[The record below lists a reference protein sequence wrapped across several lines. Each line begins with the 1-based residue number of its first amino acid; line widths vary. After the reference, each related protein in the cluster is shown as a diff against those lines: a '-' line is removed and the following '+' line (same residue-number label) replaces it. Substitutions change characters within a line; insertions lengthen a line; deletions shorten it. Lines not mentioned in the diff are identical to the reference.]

1 MAATGEWELVKNSRK
16 KGSSVPNGKLSK
28 EEKKSFIEKAPK
40 VNTGRIESPATGKEN
55 RKPKVTKNAKEG
67 KKKPEKKQNDAPHQ
81 PGTLQ
86 EAIGRLNVGQME
98 NLLDVVKSRFQ
109 DSPLIWLKDLASYLN
124 VRVNPIHAPDPAF
137 RGHPPLYPTSM
148 LSSSVKNLLIETFSC
163 CSDSV
168 LASFHKHCVTSM
180 VQEQVKGLSVIG
192 YKLFIQIL
200 SIQHP
205 EAGLV
210 NLPFYCELR
219 HSIQNQT
226 PACLSLLWAVGQLGH
241 YDFITG
247 LKVWLQLMVPL
258 IGLKHYSA
266 HVVEYGSTVFGS
278 GGGDGAQACGD
289 VLGVREF
296 FTILDFTWCSSGSLT
311 KPVQR
316 QLFALYPKVKTA
328 AFSSNPE
335 VTLRNFFPSF
345 LRRLDVNITHL
356 LRVELLTCLVQCL
369 MQDPQCWIVWS
380 QLYLKHLVQSAVLLD
395 HLGREWKVL
404 SQSLKVKRKEV
415 KETIEKFAQSNQ
427 QMSHKAAAVPGV
439 LEATQATEALLN
451 QMKTVKEKSHRPS
464 LFNFV
469 AVLTLTAVVWDIR
482 SAGSFK
488 GSKLGQTIEG
498 LGLTPYLQV
507 AGEYARAAFI
517 HIYRW
522 CMTNVPVY
530 YSRGC
535 ELAGPYLL
543 LMLEKLDWVLA
554 SCWTAM
560 DSAAQYIPPLKE
572 KIETMLPGVTS
583 NASYYGSVALQSL
596 ENGFYYVQN
605 ASSPYLA
612 QAHTFLS
619 TRVFVGPLAP
629 EKLQEYVFSAAE
641 YISQLYKQLQSIIV
655 QALEEA
661 NNATKATS

>member
-1 MAATGEWELVKNSRK
+1 MAAAGEWELVKNSRK
-16 KGSSVPNGKLSK
+16 KASSVPNGKLSK
-28 EEKKSFIEKAPK
+28 EERKNFIEKTPR
-40 VNTGRIESPATGKEN
+40 VTVTGAIESPAAGKEN
-55 RKPKVTKNAKEG
+55 RKPKASKPVNTP
-67 KKKPEKKQNDAPHQ
+67 KKKPEKKHTEGPHQ

-86 EAIGRLNVGQME
+86 EAIGRLNVGQMQ
-98 NLLDVVKSRFQ
+98 NLLDVVKSRFH

-124 VRVNPIHAPDPAF
+124 VRINPIHAPDPAF

-148 LSSSVKNLLIETFSC
+148 LSNGVKNLLIETFTS

-168 LASFHKHCVTSM
+168 LAAFHKHCVASM
-180 VQEQVKGLSVIG
+180 VQEQVKGLSVVG
-192 YKLFIQIL
+192 YKLFIQML
-200 SIQHP
+200 SIQQP
-205 EAGLV
+205 QAGLV

-226 PACLSLLWAVGQLGH
+226 PTCLSLLWAVGQLGH
-241 YDFITG
+241 HDFITG
-247 LKVWLQLMVPL
+247 LKVWLDLMVPL

-266 HVVEYGSTVFGS
+266 FVVDYGSTVFGS
-278 GGGDGAQACGD
+278 GGGDGAQSCGE

-296 FTILDFTWCSSGSLT
+296 FTILDFTWSSSGSLT

-369 MQDPQCWIVWS
+369 TQDPQCWNVWS
-380 QLYLKHLVQSAVLLD
+380 QLYVKHLVQSSVLLD

-404 SQSLKVKRKEV
+404 NQSLRIKRKEV
-415 KETIEKFAQSNQ
+415 RETIEKFAQSNK

-439 LEATQATEALLN
+439 LEATRATETLLN
-451 QMKTVKEKSHRPS
+451 QMNTVKKKSHRPS
-464 LFNFV
+464 LFNLL
-469 AVLTLTAVVWDIR
+469 AVLLVTAIVWDIR

-488 GSKLGQTIEG
+488 GSKLGQTIER
-498 LGLTPYLQV
+498 LGLTPYLIT

-517 HIYRW
+517 HSYRW
-522 CMTNVPVY
+522 CATNFPVY

-543 LMLEKLDWVLA
+543 LMLEKVEWILGY
-554 SCWTAM
+554 CWAAM
-560 DSAAQYIPPLKE
+560 DSATQYIPPLKE
-572 KIETMLPGVTS
+572 KIEAALPGAS
-583 NASYYGSVALQSL
+583 ASLSYYGGIALQSL
-596 ENGFYYVQN
+596 QDWFLYVQN

-612 QAHTFLS
+612 QAHAFVS
-619 TRVFVGPLAP
+619 SRIFVGPLAP
-629 EKLQEYVFSAAE
+629 EKLQEYVVAATE
-641 YISQLYKQLQSIIV
+641 YVSQLFLQLHAALVST
-655 QALEEA
+655 LEEA
-661 NNATKATS
+661 NNGTKTS